1 MNASIIKVYGASSIA
16 EKLRVNKKSECC
28 NSVLQPNVITWCYD
42 SISRP
47 GIIWPLYNSNTAH
60 NNVTV

>member
-1 MNASIIKVYGASSIA
+1 MKASIIKVYGALSIA
-16 EKLRVNKKSECC
+16 QKLRMNKESECC
-28 NSVLQPNVITWCYD
+28 NSVLQLNVITWCYD

-47 GIIWPLYNSNTAH
+47 GIIWPVYNSTTAH

>member
-1 MNASIIKVYGASSIA
+1 MNASIINVYGALSIGQ
-16 EKLRVNKKSECC
+16 KLRVNKESECC
-28 NSVLQPNVITWCYD
+28 NSVLQLNVITWCYD

-47 GIIWPLYNSNTAH
+47 GIIWPVYNSAIAH